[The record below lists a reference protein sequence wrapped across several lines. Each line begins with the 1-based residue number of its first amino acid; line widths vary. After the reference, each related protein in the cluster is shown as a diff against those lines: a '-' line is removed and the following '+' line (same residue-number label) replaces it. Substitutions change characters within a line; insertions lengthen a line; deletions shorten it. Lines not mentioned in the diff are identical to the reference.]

1 MNVPRFIISSI
12 AVFVFVFL
20 FEFLFHTLLLKD
32 LYDQTAHLWR
42 PEGEHKMAFVLM
54 SQIFFSFIV
63 VFIFTRNAEGKGIC
77 EGFRFGLYL
86 GLVLGSLQLA
96 TYCYLPIPLTL
107 TLGWV
112 AAGILKGLGSG
123 IISSLIYRS

>member
-12 AVFVFVFL
+12 VVFVFVFL
-20 FEFLFHTLLLKD
+20 FEFLFHGVFLTG
-32 LYDQTAHLWR
+32 LYEETTHLWR
-42 PEGEHKMAFVLM
+42 PVGERNMAFILM
-54 SQIFFSFIV
+54 SQIFFSFIA
-63 VFIFTRNAEGKGIC
+63 VFIFTRNVEGKGIC

-96 TYCYLPIPLTL
+96 TYFYLPIPLTL

-112 AAGILKGLGSG
+112 AAGVLKGLGSG
-123 IISSLIYRS
+123 IVSSLIYKL